1 VTGSLALM
9 WPAMLAVFM
18 ASLVEEAE
26 IAADPCRLPWLTGRL
41 IRGKQRD
48 CRWAFQI
55 LARKEVKIRDRF
67 AARG

>member
-26 IAADPCRLPWLTGRL
+26 IAADPCRLRWLTGRL

-48 CRWAFQI
+48 CRWAF
-55 LARKEVKIRDRF
+55 KF
-67 AARG
+67 